1 MVNNH
6 GTIITVAVPS
16 IQHQPDGGDSSPGH
30 TAATVVGRARGV
42 VPMVATVASRGCYMV
57 ATAAGLAL
65 WGQQL
70 ARSKSRDRGWPCP
83 AHW

>member
-30 TAATVVGRARGV
+30 TAATVVGRGRTYGGDRGR
-42 VPMVATVASRGCYMV
+42 PGLMGATVGPV
-57 ATAAGLAL
+57 
-65 WGQQL
+65 QE
-70 ARSKSRDRGWPCP
+70 P
-83 AHW
+83 

>member
-30 TAATVVGRARGV
+30 TAATVVGRGRTYGCDCGQSGSLYGGDRGR
-42 VPMVATVASRGCYMV
+42 PGLMGATVGPV
-57 ATAAGLAL
+57 
-65 WGQQL
+65 QE
-70 ARSKSRDRGWPCP
+70 P
-83 AHW
+83 